1 MRINSCVAV
10 LALMLS
16 LNCSGL
22 DNQASPVNSNDTA
35 REARLRAVLL
45 EADDLAGSAINV
57 TVKQG
62 TIELQGFVET
72 HSQRSRA
79 EDLMREHSDLADVS
93 NRIEVK

>member
-62 TIELQGFVET
+62 TIEL
-72 HSQRSRA
+72 
-79 EDLMREHSDLADVS
+79 LMREHSDLADVS